1 MGEFDDL
8 ISEFVTESR
17 EHIADIEDDL
27 IKIESEMENVDPEV
41 INRVFRAAHS
51 IKGSAKFLDLSN
63 IGDLAHIMEDVLNL
77 IRSSK
82 LKPTHEV
89 AGPLLQAA
97 DMLKSMFEDVTA
109 SNEMDISDHVEQ
121 LRRVRDGEAS
131 TSGPATSRP
140 KPKAPTAKFD
150 IAPSR
155 IDSCLAKGQVFILK
169 IDPADPRFDVIVSE
183 LGNLGEIL
191 ETQNFGGVEQIIFA
205 TILEPAMIPIAL
217 NLDQDHFIGV
227 SKDMISEITGQTQP
241 AEQPKPVVQA
251 KPVQQAA
258 KAAEDEKPQAPARQP
273 ENEEEVAESN
283 SFITFLLADE
293 IYAVP
298 IQMIEEIIG
307 VQELS
312 LLPNVP
318 EFVKGVINL
327 RGDLVPIIDLRLKFN
342 LARREWDQTTVFL
355 IIRTQERVVGMVVD
369 QVSDVLVIE
378 PENVQKTPMFA
389 TKISSDC
396 INGVYKDDSSQMVIL
411 LNIAHL
417 IDPDEWILRKA
428 S

>member
-1 MGEFDDL
+1 
-8 ISEFVTESR
+8 
-17 EHIADIEDDL
+17 
-27 IKIESEMENVDPEV
+27 
-41 INRVFRAAHS
+41 
-51 IKGSAKFLDLSN
+51 
-63 IGDLAHIMEDVLNL
+63 
-77 IRSSK
+77 
-82 LKPTHEV
+82 
-89 AGPLLQAA
+89 
-97 DMLKSMFEDVTA
+97 
-109 SNEMDISDHVEQ
+109 
-121 LRRVRDGEAS
+121 
-131 TSGPATSRP
+131 
-140 KPKAPTAKFD
+140 
-150 IAPSR
+150 
-155 IDSCLAKGQVFILK
+155 
-169 IDPADPRFDVIVSE
+169 
-183 LGNLGEIL
+183 
-191 ETQNFGGVEQIIFA
+191 
-205 TILEPAMIPIAL
+205 
-217 NLDQDHFIGV
+217 
-227 SKDMISEITGQTQP
+227 MISEITGQTQP

>member
-77 IRSSK
+77 IRSGK

-89 AGPLLQAA
+89 AGPLLQSA

-109 SNEMDISDHVEQ
+109 SNDMDISEHVEQ
-121 LRRVRDGEAS
+121 LRRVRDGEI
-131 TSGPATSRP
+131 GPSAKATKRA
-140 KPKAPTAKFD
+140 KPQAATARF
-150 IAPSR
+150 
-155 IDSCLAKGQVFILK
+155 K
-169 IDPADPRFDVIVSE
+169 IDPAKLAAKLAQGQVFVLKLDKADERFDTIIAE
-183 LGNLGEIL
+183 IDNLGETL
-191 ETQNFGGVEQIIFA
+191 DRQTSGGLEQILFA
-205 TILEPAMIPIAL
+205 TILEPNMIPLAL
-217 NLDQDHFIGV
+217 NLDQDHFTGV
-227 SKDMISEITGQTQP
+227 SKDMISEITGQTPPVEPARP
-241 AEQPKPVVQA
+241 AEVT
-251 KPVQQAA
+251 
-258 KAAEDEKPQAPARQP
+258 APAAQEASP
-273 ENEEEVAESN
+273 PKENLEPEEVAAESN
-283 SFITFLLADE
+283 AFITFLLADE
-293 IYAVP
+293 TYAVP

-318 EFVKGVINL
+318 DFIKGVINL
-327 RGDLVPIIDLRLKFN
+327 RGELVPIMDLRLKFN

-378 PENVQKTPMFA
+378 PEKVQKTPMFA

-396 INGVYKDDSSQMVIL
+396 INGVYKDESGQMVIL
-411 LNIAHL
+411 INIAHL
-417 IDPDEWILRKA
+417 IDPEEWLLRKA